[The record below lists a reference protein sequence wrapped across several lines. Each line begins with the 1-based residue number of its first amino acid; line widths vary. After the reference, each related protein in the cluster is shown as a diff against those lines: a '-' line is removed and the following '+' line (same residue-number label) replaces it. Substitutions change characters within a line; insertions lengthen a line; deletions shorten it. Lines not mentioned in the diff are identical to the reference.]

1 VTAIAVAAL
10 LGFCCSVLGPSPGS
24 VTCLDLDVVLPV
36 KLADKVAA
44 GVDALLEEKGVGG
57 AVQK

>member
-1 VTAIAVAAL
+1 
-10 LGFCCSVLGPSPGS
+10 
-24 VTCLDLDVVLPV
+24 LDVVLPV

-57 AVQK
+57 AVPN